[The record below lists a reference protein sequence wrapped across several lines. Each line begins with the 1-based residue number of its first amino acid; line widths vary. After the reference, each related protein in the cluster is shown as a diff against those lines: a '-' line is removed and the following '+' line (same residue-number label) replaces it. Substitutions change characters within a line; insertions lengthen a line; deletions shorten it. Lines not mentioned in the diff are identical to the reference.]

1 MSTESLLDTMFAVHG
16 KRSMKGQFEEYLKI
30 FDMLGIDKAEKLFN
44 HVRDH
49 EDRFPTI
56 KQLWGII
63 KSIGLIEKKQDQL
76 TAYDDCYYCGGVGYV
91 PYLLSPKRNK
101 RITNY
106 NTEVYACKCSAG
118 QNVPSH
124 VRRYFETF
132 NELQFKEKDDDSN
145 YPQLVTYKQREYAS
159 RYHQEKVQ
167 ENGKNKSRRN
177 RQSSITL
184 DEGKLREELEKI
196 TVRNIET

>member
-76 TAYDDCYYCGGVGYV
+76 TTYDDCYYCGGVGYV
-91 PYLLSPKRNK
+91 PYLLSPKREK
-101 RITNY
+101 RVTNY
-106 NTEVYACKCSAG
+106 LTEVYACKCSAG
-118 QNVPSH
+118 ESVPKSYL
-124 VRRYFETF
+124 RYFETF
-132 NELQFKEKDDDSN
+132 KELQFSDQVEGYN
-145 YPQLVTYKQREYAS
+145 YAQLVTTKQRKYANELYEE
-159 RYHQEKVQ
+159 RHGKTKQE
-167 ENGKNKSRRN
+167 RN
-177 RQSSITL
+177 RRSPVAL
-184 DEGKLREELEKI
+184 DEGKLGQELEKI
-196 TVRNIET
+196 TVRNIKT